1 MLEINVVS
9 VLSFENFKSWI
20 SCWENFHT
28 ADHIVLGQIG
38 GENGKPRFDIY
49 LFSLFIITCHEIQLQ
64 FNSN

>member
-28 ADHIVLGQIG
+28 ADYIVLGQIG
-38 GENGKPRFDIY
+38 GEN
-49 LFSLFIITCHEIQLQ
+49 
-64 FNSN
+64 SNPNMISKI